1 LSRCWPSHLF
11 KLLSRDTKKK
21 KNLCGCC
28 CCCCR
33 SILFIYSP
41 RSFGFCVSSLS
52 LVSLCNA
59 LLVVDLLLVVCLIK
73 VVNVW
78 WEMTLVGN
86 NDPRFSLSWPI
97 GSRFFTLEVTPVRLT
112 RGLLPSES
120 PLIVSFWL
128 FSRKMSQQQQQPE
141 RLDGIL
147 LNVPTNGPYPQWH
160 RLFSHC
166 ATPVHARV
174 VSRSDFSCKCSY
186 SNQKENDDSTY

>member
-1 LSRCWPSHLF
+1 MWPLVIFARFYFFYFLTQVENSNFILKISGTRRTTDAIDVSHLTSPSTFSFFFLSFLSLSRCWPSHLF

-73 VVNVW
+73 VVNV
-78 WEMTLVGN
+78 
-86 NDPRFSLSWPI
+86 
-97 GSRFFTLEVTPVRLT
+97 
-112 RGLLPSES
+112 
-120 PLIVSFWL
+120 
-128 FSRKMSQQQQQPE
+128 
-141 RLDGIL
+141 
-147 LNVPTNGPYPQWH
+147 
-160 RLFSHC
+160 
-166 ATPVHARV
+166 
-174 VSRSDFSCKCSY
+174 
-186 SNQKENDDSTY
+186 